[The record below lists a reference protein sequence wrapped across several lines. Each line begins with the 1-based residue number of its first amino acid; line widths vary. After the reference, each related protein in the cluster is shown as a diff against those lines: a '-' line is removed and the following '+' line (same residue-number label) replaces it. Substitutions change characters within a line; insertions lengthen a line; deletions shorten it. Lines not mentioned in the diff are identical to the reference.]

1 MNSKTSIFPELLLE
15 GDEVGKTV
23 KKARKKREVDKSK
36 DFCNYRL

>member
-23 KKARKKREVDKSK
+23 KKARKKKRSRQVQ
-36 DFCNYRL
+36 RLL